1 MPVTRPR
8 DKSSR
13 WEPAHAHRTRRIP
26 RLGPAADSPRPA
38 TTSRF
43 LASASLALTSTA
55 LSLLTLVSLLTLAAC
70 TGATPPASDSPGAT
84 PAAEAPAPAGL
95 AQARAA
101 EQTRK
106 IMEAVAKARA
116 LPVTGKVGVEVMQ
129 RAEIRDFAKTAMYE
143 HHSREQI
150 RMFTRIESAMG
161 VLPLGADGEAILLDM
176 LEVGVMG
183 LYEPKKKTLFI
194 GTHVSDGQL
203 DMVVGH
209 EIAHGLQ
216 DMHFG
221 LERLQ
226 QPIRGD
232 SDAEAARTYL
242 VEGDAQAAYLA
253 WVSGAAG
260 LASISP
266 EVMLVTGNQAL
277 DLADLVDY
285 PVLARSLQLPYA
297 DGAMTIAALV
307 RAQGWPAVDALYS
320 ALPTTT
326 EQMLHLDKLLA
337 REAAVAVVA
346 DPAALAAQLPG
357 QRVVWQDNL
366 GEASLLT
373 MLADVEP
380 APVARAAAAG
390 WGGDRYLALERDP
403 AGAAPLIVG
412 LIAWDSEADAEEFAA
427 TFRLYLEKAMP
438 DAFILQRRGDQ
449 LRFAAQVR
457 DAATRD
463 ALATH
468 AWSAFTVAG
477 KPAGTRITSKLAA
490 SPTPGRGAS

>member
-13 WEPAHAHRTRRIP
+13 WEPAHARRP
-26 RLGPAADSPRPA
+26 QARPA
-38 TTSRF
+38 TLRW
-43 LASASLALTSTA
+43 LATAALGALLSACAST
-55 LSLLTLVSLLTLAAC
+55 
-70 TGATPPASDSPGAT
+70 PQASDSTSPTAT
-84 PAAEAPAPAGL
+84 TAPQPAPSTGGL
-95 AQARAA
+95 GQARAA

-106 IMEAVAKARA
+106 IMEAVATARA
-116 LPVTGKVGVEVMQ
+116 LPVTGAVEVAVMR
-129 RAEIRDFAKTAMYE
+129 RAEIRDYAKVAMYE
-143 HHSREQI
+143 HNTREQI

-183 LYEPKKKTLFI
+183 LYEPKRKTLFI
-194 GTHVSDGQL
+194 GTHVDDGQL

-226 QPIRGD
+226 KPIRGD

-260 LASISP
+260 LGSISP
-266 EVMLVTGNQAL
+266 EVLLATGNQAL
-277 DLADLVDY
+277 DLADLADH

-297 DGAMTIAALV
+297 DGTMTIAALV
-307 RAQGWPAVDALYS
+307 RAHGWPAVDALYS

-337 REAAVAVVA
+337 REAPVAVVA
-346 DPAALAAQLPG
+346 DPDALAALLPG
-357 QRVVWQDNL
+357 QHVVWQDNL
-366 GEASLLT
+366 GEATLLT

-380 APVARAAAAG
+380 APIARSAAAG
-390 WGGDRYLALERDP
+390 WGGDRYLALDRQP

-412 LIAWDSEADAEEFAA
+412 VVAWDSEDDAAEFEA
-427 TFRLYLEKAMP
+427 TWRLYLEKVMP

-449 LRFAAQVR
+449 LLFAAQVR
-457 DAATRD
+457 DPASRD
-463 ALATH
+463 AIASH

-477 KPAGTRITSKLAA
+477 KPAGTRITSKLEAA
-490 SPTPGRGAS
+490 SKLKAAS